1 MDALRIFTALLILTF
16 VDVTD
21 MYCRDRST
29 VVADSLTRQPLA
41 GASIFDHG
49 GRFIGVST
57 KNGNIL
63 CATHTDYPLTVRYM
77 GYHEGTVAK
86 PGADT
91 LFLPENVAELPEVVV
106 DAKQRKML
114 HILAYAREYSTL
126 SGYTDTVTMF
136 REKMVDFMLPADA
149 KTRFRGWRYPRVLK
163 SRSYYR
169 FTDAYGLDSVSDRC
183 NNHFTWSD
191 WIGIF
196 PTMEIP
202 ARLVRLQSGTDT
214 IYGRYSPAEIWR
226 KGDDRVSLDVNV
238 LADTASRR
246 WVPNIS
252 LFFKNGD
259 TDFEQFH
266 LRMNYGNVTGGELT
280 PLDLTG
286 YSFNIESRGRGHGMF
301 MFNRHDEPF
310 FVTTYTEVYI
320 LDKEFITVKEAKK
333 WGDRKFNT
341 DAVEIFEPLDAPGLQ
356 PSTLALI
363 ERVNSIDAD
372 RVRLSL
378 EPDRRLIG
386 RNINKNNFSFGNR
399 FLSMLKDLTGIS
411 SYKSRKNADRNWN
424 QFRDSRRKRNRQRGG
439 AQ

>member
-16 VDVTD
+16 VEVTD

-41 GASIFDHG
+41 RASIFDYG

-63 CATHTDYPLTVRYM
+63 CATHPDYPLTVRYM

-136 REKMVDFMLPADA
+136 REKMVDFMLPAD
-149 KTRFRGWRYPRVLK
+149 
-163 SRSYYR
+163 
-169 FTDAYGLDSVSDRC
+169 
-183 NNHFTWSD
+183 
-191 WIGIF
+191 
-196 PTMEIP
+196 
-202 ARLVRLQSGTDT
+202 
-214 IYGRYSPAEIWR
+214 
-226 KGDDRVSLDVNV
+226 
-238 LADTASRR
+238 TASRR

-266 LRMNYGNVTGGELT
+266 LRMNYGNVVGGELT
-280 PLDLTG
+280 PLDLAG

-424 QFRDSRRKRNRQRGG
+424 QFRDSRRKRNRQRNG